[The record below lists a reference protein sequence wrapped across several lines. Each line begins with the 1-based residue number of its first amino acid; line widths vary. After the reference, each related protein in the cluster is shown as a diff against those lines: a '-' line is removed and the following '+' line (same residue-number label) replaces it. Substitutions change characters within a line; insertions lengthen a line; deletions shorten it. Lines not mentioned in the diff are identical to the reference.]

1 MRWLA
6 AFAIIGAAFAA
17 QAQEPPAWF
26 APSFLDIGEDVAEA
40 AKEGRRLMVYFHQD
54 GCPYCKRLV
63 EVNFRDAR
71 IVEKMRRGFMSIE
84 INIFGDREVTWTDGR
99 RMPEKQFA
107 ALLKVQFT
115 PTLVFFDEKAEVA
128 HRINGYL
135 PPEQF
140 LPALDAAMGKNP
152 VPPKSASAPVDLR
165 RRAGAKPLA
174 VMLATPGC
182 DSCDEMQRHFTL
194 PEVRRQLARLE
205 LVKLGN
211 PAEVLTAAGR
221 ATLRADYVPALVFLE
236 PGGREVFRTEAYL
249 RPFHLAAS
257 LEYVASGAYSR
268 EPSFQRFLH
277 AKTERMRGRGE
288 RVDLWN

>member
-1 MRWLA
+1 MRWIAFAVLLA
-6 AFAIIGAAFAA
+6 AFSA

-26 APSFLDIGEDVAEA
+26 APSFLDIREDVAEA
-40 AKEGRRLMVYFHQD
+40 ARDGKRLMVYFHQD

-63 EVNFRDAR
+63 EVNFRDPR
-71 IVEKMRRGFMSIE
+71 IVAKMRGAFLSID

-99 RMPEKQFA
+99 RMPEKRFA

-115 PTLVFFDEKAEVA
+115 PTLVFFDEKAEIA

-135 PPEQF
+135 PPEEF
-140 LPALDAAMGKNP
+140 LAALDKAVA
-152 VPPKSASAPVDLR
+152 PPADLR
-165 RRAGAKPLA
+165 RPPGAKPLA
-174 VMLATPGC
+174 VLLLKPAC
-182 DSCDEMQRHFTL
+182 DACDEMQRHFAR
-194 PEVRRQLARLE
+194 PEVRRQLERLE
-205 LVKLGN
+205 LVKLAH
-211 PAEVLTAAGR
+211 PAEVLTASGR
-221 ATLRADYVPALVFLE
+221 ATLRAEYLPALVFLE

-257 LEYVASGAYSR
+257 LEYVASGAYSG

-277 AKTERMRGRGE
+277 AKTERMRSRGE

>member
-6 AFAIIGAAFAA
+6 ALAAIAAFAV

-26 APSFLDIGEDVAEA
+26 APSFLDIREDVAEA
-40 AKEGRRLMVYFHQD
+40 AKEGKRLMVYFHQD

-63 EVNFRDAR
+63 EVNFREPQ
-71 IVEKMRRGFMSIE
+71 IVEKMRRHFVSIDV
-84 INIFGDREVTWTDGR
+84 NIFGDREVTWTDGSR
-99 RMPEKQFA
+99 LPEKRFA

-115 PTLVFFDEKAEVA
+115 PTLVFFDERGGIA

-135 PPEQF
+135 PPERF
-140 LPALDAAMGKNP
+140 LPALDAAIGKNAAQG
-152 VPPKSASAPVDLR
+152 KASSAPADLR
-165 RRAGAKPLA
+165 RGAGARPLA
-174 VMLATPGC
+174 VMLVAPAC
-182 DSCDEMQRHFTL
+182 DSCREMEGHFAR
-194 PEVRRQLARLE
+194 PEVQRQLGRLE
-205 LVKLGN
+205 LVKLQN

-221 ATLRADYVPALVFLE
+221 RTLRADYVPALVFLE
-236 PGGREVFRTEAYL
+236 PGGREVFRSEAYL

-257 LEYVASGAYSR
+257 LEYVASGAYSS

-277 AKTERMRGRGE
+277 AKTTRMRERGE